1 MPQRVPLL
9 RYCVRGRNSPEK
21 RAQFAGVG
29 LGRYVNGSVIV
40 FDRRNVAGPI
50 LSALAASHRRYYAG
64 VIVVIVVSISEVLNM
79 PAMLAFH
86 VGGKVGTVLAFHI
99 LDFHVESLAGIPAL
113 LKVAKRWLVAVL
125 RARHAHLHPPRS
137 CIRRFTSAS
146 SSTMCR
152 SIRASTASRT
162 SSSSAVT

>member
-1 MPQRVPLL
+1 LQRLIL
-9 RYCVRGRNSPEK
+9 R
-21 RAQFAGVG
+21 
-29 LGRYVNGSVIV
+29 VIQ
-40 FDRRNVAGPI
+40 G
-50 LSALAASHRRYYAG
+50 
-64 VIVVIVVSISEVLNM
+64 
-79 PAMLAFH
+79 AF
-86 VGGKVGTVLAFHI
+86 
-99 LDFHVESLAGIPAL
+99 LDFLAQSAKHVRDNIGDRLVDLFLTKHLESLAGIPAL

-137 CIRRFTSAS
+137 FIRRFTSAS